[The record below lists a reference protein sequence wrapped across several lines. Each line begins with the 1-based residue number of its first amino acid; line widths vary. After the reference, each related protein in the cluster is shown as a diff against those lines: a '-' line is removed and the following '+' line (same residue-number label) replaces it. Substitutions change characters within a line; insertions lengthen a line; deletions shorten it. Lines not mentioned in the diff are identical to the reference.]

1 MDEEN
6 AKLLSP
12 KTDVVFQVLFGEVGS
27 EEITKSFLEA
37 ILKEK
42 ITEIDL
48 SKNPILRRTKIKDK
62 LGVLDVI
69 AEINNKEI
77 CNIEMQVAKKDSI
90 IQRIL
95 FYWAK
100 LYSRNIQKSEKYNTL
115 KRTIMILIADF
126 EIPTFE
132 DLGYLTK
139 WKIIDEEKGTV
150 ILTDF
155 LEIDIIELPK
165 IYKEK
170 GEKDDELL
178 KWLHFLENPE
188 SKEVEYY
195 MENNEGIKKA
205 KEKLETISDDII
217 MQRLVDWREDAERD
231 EAEMKEIAWN
241 EGKEEGIKEEA
252 KQIAKKMKEQNMD
265 IELIMKITGLK
276 KEEIEKL

>member
-1 MDEEN
+1 MEEEN
-6 AKLLSP
+6 VKLLSP
-12 KTDVVFQVLFGEVGS
+12 KIDVVFQALFGEVGS

-48 SKNPILRRTKIKDK
+48 SKNPILRRTKVKDK

-69 AEINNKEI
+69 AEINNKET
-77 CNIEMQVAKKDSI
+77 CNIEMQVGKKDSI

-100 LYSRNIQKSEKYNTL
+100 VYSRNIQKSEKYNKL

-126 EIPTFE
+126 EIPTLK

-139 WKIIDEEKGTV
+139 WKIIEEENRTV
-150 ILTDF
+150 VLTEYF
-155 LEIDIIELPK
+155 EIDIIELPK
-165 IYKEK
+165 IYRKK
-170 GEKDDELL
+170 GENSDELL
-178 KWLHFLENPE
+178 KWLHFLEEPE
-188 SKEVEYY
+188 SKEVECY

-217 MQRLVDWREDAERD
+217 MQRLADWREDAERD

-241 EGKEEGIKEEA
+241 EGKEAGIKAGMEEG
-252 KQIAKKMKEQNMD
+252 KEKGIKK
-265 IELIMKITGLK
+265 
-276 KEEIEKL
+276 